1 MNKLEALIAVERER
15 HKLRDLLMQVVH
27 NRSDTEDL
35 IQHAYES
42 LWRSSTNHFDRPLM
56 YVYIT
61 ARHIWASEC
70 QRISHQAR
78 RRHSSFEAELL
89 ISPAPPIEDEVLGQ
103 MLLSHLLTSL
113 AELDPKKRRIFEMHD
128 LENYR
133 YEEIAEQFQ
142 ISPSMVKKHLSHA
155 RHKLSELRL
164 RLGDVHSRPH
174 GFNQSPSRTRP
185 SAKRVRSTGK
195 GVP

>member
-1 MNKLEALIAVERER
+1 MNKLEALQAVERER
-15 HKLRDLLMQVVH
+15 HKLRDRLFRVTQS
-27 NRSDTEDL
+27 RSDTEDL

-42 LWRSSTNHFDRPLM
+42 LWRSNTNHFDRPLM

-61 ARHIWASEC
+61 ARRIWASEC
-70 QRISHQAR
+70 QRLSHQAR

-89 ISPAPPIEDEVLGQ
+89 ISPASPVEDEVLGK

-113 AELDPKKRRIFEMHD
+113 AELDHKKRRIFEMHD
-128 LENYR
+128 LENYT

-164 RLGDVHSRPH
+164 RLGDVHTRPH
-174 GFNQSPSRTRP
+174 GFDQSSSCARP